1 MKQVYQM
8 GLEAGSRSA
17 EYFVFEEDRLY
28 GMQYYLNGIMQR
40 VTQTGRESWADTSID
55 DLLSSLRSE
64 KMASEYMILSSKK
77 KAPRI
82 ENALSDPDL
91 DIQKTENK
99 HWIWYR
105 VSKKS
110 QQPHSK

>member
-1 MKQVYQM
+1 
-8 GLEAGSRSA
+8 
-17 EYFVFEEDRLY
+17 
-28 GMQYYLNGIMQR
+28 MQYYLNGIMQR

-64 KMASEYMILSSKK
+64 KMDAEYLILSSRK

-82 ENALSDPDL
+82 ENALSDHDL
-91 DIQKTENK
+91 DVQKTENK

-105 VSKKS
+105 VSKKANNRI
-110 QQPHSK
+110 QNK

>member
-1 MKQVYQM
+1 M
-8 GLEAGSRSA
+8 AA
-17 EYFVFEEDRLY
+17 EYL
-28 GMQYYLNGIMQR
+28 
-40 VTQTGRESWADTSID
+40 
-55 DLLSSLRSE
+55 
-64 KMASEYMILSSKK
+64 ILSSRK

-91 DIQKTENK
+91 DVQKTENK

-110 QQPHSK
+110 Q